1 MVKKVGSVKE
11 TGRQDKGNC
20 FQQEKRMFVLYMM
33 VTDGNSK
40 WSWSPPWLKLELHD
54 QGHNYTFFL
63 EQC

>member
-40 WSWSPPWLKLELHD
+40 
-54 QGHNYTFFL
+54 
-63 EQC
+63 

>member
-33 VTDGNSK
+33 VTDGEFQMILVS
-40 WSWSPPWLKLELHD
+40 SLAQARITRPRA
-54 QGHNYTFFL
+54 
-63 EQC
+63 